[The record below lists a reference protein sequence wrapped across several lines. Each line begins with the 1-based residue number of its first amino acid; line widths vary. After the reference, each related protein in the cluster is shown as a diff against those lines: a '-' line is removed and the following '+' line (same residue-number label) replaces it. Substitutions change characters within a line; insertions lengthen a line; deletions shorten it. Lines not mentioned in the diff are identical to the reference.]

1 MKGKRM
7 ITTGI
12 IVAAGL
18 GRRMNSKIEK
28 QFLEVHDKPLVY
40 YALKAFEA
48 SKIDRVVLVTG
59 EDSLEYC
66 RLEIVE
72 RYGFSKVTRIV
83 AGGKERYHSVYNG
96 LLAAEG
102 SDYVLIHDGARPMV
116 TPEHI
121 NEMIDM
127 VQDEKACISG
137 MPAKDTIKVT
147 DYDGYINSTPDR
159 RTLWVVHTPQA
170 FSYDL
175 IRRAHE
181 TFREDGCP
189 DGITDD
195 GMLVENYTD
204 SPVRM
209 VKGSYA
215 NMKVTTPEDLPLA
228 EILLSK

>member
-1 MKGKRM
+1 M

-12 IVAAGL
+12 IVAAGV

-28 QFLEVHDKPLVY
+28 QFLEVNDKPLVY
-40 YALKAFEA
+40 YALRAFQE
-48 SKIDRVVLVTG
+48 SRIDRVILVTG

-66 RLEIVE
+66 RQEIVD
-72 RYGFSKVTRIV
+72 RYGFSKVKNIV

-96 LLAAEG
+96 LQAAQG

-116 TPEHI
+116 TSDHI
-121 NEMIDM
+121 NEMIHM
-127 VQDEKACISG
+127 VQKEKACISG

-175 IRRAHE
+175 ICEAHE
-181 TFREDGCP
+181 AFRQDGCP

-204 SPVRM
+204 RPVRM
-209 VKGSYA
+209 VRGSYA

-228 EILLSK
+228 EILLAK